1 LHSLAYDIGY
11 LHSSFMLTTRMKVL
25 DMVQTQQYLLALMEP
40 AVAQD
45 KGALVLYDSFD
56 HPYDHLF
63 DLFDQNVFYRLYRI
77 MLYNT

>member
-1 LHSLAYDIGY
+1 
-11 LHSSFMLTTRMKVL
+11 MKVL
-25 DMVQTQQYLLALMEP
+25 DMVRTQQYLLALMEP

-63 DLFDQNVFYRLYRI
+63 DLFDQNVIVLQI
-77 MLYNT
+77 VIE